1 MSWYDAIKDGIAVAQ
16 QVDNIPLVE
25 KLIEA

>member
-16 QVDNIPLVE
+16 KADNIPLVE